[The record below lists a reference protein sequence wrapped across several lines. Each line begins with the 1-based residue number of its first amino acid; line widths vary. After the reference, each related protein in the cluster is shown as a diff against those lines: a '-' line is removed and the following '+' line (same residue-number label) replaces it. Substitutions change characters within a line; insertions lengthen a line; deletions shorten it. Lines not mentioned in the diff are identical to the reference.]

1 MTVDRMDD
9 APTKPSPLEAI
20 QDEMRASE
28 RLVWADRPSPG
39 RLAVSAL
46 PMSFFGIF
54 FFGFAVFWMVGASQ
68 AMDGSEPGVFALF
81 PLFGLPF
88 VLVGLGILLA
98 PLWVYMRAHRTVF
111 AITSERLIIKKGRTV
126 KSYEPEEIE
135 NIERTDH
142 SNGLGDVIFA
152 RELYRTRGRHGSR
165 TRTRKI
171 GFLGIADAREIEDA
185 VRKLKDSAGD

>member
-9 APTKPSPLEAI
+9 APARPSPIEVMG
-20 QDEMRASE
+20 DEMRPGE
-28 RLVWADRPSPG
+28 RLLWADRPAPA

-46 PMSFFGIF
+46 PISFFGLF
-54 FFGFAVFWMVGASQ
+54 FFGFAVFWMVGAWQ
-68 AMDGSEPGVFALF
+68 TMDGAELGVFALF

-88 VLVGLGILLA
+88 VLVGLGMLLA
-98 PLWVYMRAHRTVF
+98 PLWVYIRAHKTVY
-111 AITSERLIIKKGRTV
+111 AITSQRLVIKKGRTV
-126 KSYEPEEIE
+126 KTYGPGDIE

-142 SNGLGDVIFA
+142 KNGLGDVIFA

-171 GFLGIADAREIEDA
+171 GFLGIRDVRQVEDA
-185 VRKLKDSAGD
+185 VRRLRENATG